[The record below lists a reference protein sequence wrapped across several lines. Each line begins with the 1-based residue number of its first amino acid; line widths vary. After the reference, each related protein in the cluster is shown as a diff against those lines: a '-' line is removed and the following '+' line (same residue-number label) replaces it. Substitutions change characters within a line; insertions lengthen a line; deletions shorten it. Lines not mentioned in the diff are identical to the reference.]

1 MRTVQ
6 HLNSLLSGVQQ
17 PPATE
22 VFTTTFDSTPQTQFY
37 LTAYLA
43 LSTENLNMKLLI
55 KQLLSCVNDKAWK
68 TKPWHNKSAMELAE
82 SCSLVKRAD
91 GRIQFNQIKPYCG
104 IHPSRIL

>member
-68 TKPWHNKSAMELAE
+68 TENHGTINLPWSWQKVAL
-82 SCSLVKRAD
+82 
-91 GRIQFNQIKPYCG
+91 
-104 IHPSRIL
+104 